1 MNVDR
6 SNKLPSKGVSKDIG
20 ITEHRTDSVGKDFA
34 EGKLSSPNNVEHQK
48 SGYSIHTN

>member
-20 ITEHRTDSVGKDFA
+20 ITEHRTDSVGKDLA
-34 EGKLSSPNNVEHQK
+34 
-48 SGYSIHTN
+48 